1 MARTEPQTDTKYYDV
16 EISANGAARQPV
28 SVCELLGLEEGDRLV
43 VIRDPDGTRKLA
55 PLRDQLRKVRGMYA
69 HLAPGRSMVD
79 ELIAD
84 RREEARREDEESLRS
99 LSG

>member
-1 MARTEPQTDTKYYDV
+1 MARSEPRTDTEYYDI
-16 EISANGAARQPV
+16 EISSHGTARLPI

-84 RREEARREDEESLRS
+84 RREKARREDEESQRPVRD
-99 LSG
+99 